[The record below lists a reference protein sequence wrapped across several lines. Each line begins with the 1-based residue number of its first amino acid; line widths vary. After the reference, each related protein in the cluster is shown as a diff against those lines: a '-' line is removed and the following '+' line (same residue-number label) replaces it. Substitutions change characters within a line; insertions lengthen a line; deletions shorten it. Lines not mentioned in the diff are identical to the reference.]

1 MTMCHRPFVFWQL
14 FHVCKS
20 FVSLI
25 TEKMDYIFLDF
36 VKSLYNDIIL
46 SLKYQKPHLLS
57 VTSPES
63 FKTTEVILVTKFT
76 IIYRNF

>member
-1 MTMCHRPFVFWQL
+1 
-14 FHVCKS
+14 
-20 FVSLI
+20 
-25 TEKMDYIFLDF
+25 MDYIFLDF

-46 SLKYQKPHLLS
+46 SIKYQKPHLLS